1 MPRKVAAKRHV
12 QPRLKAEVPPFRAIG
27 IQTLAPA
34 PSLQRRTAPRPKKV
48 ANESMRWAVYLTW
61 AKGGAYSGPVEWAK
75 DGVYLG
81 RVEARDEA
89 AAREK
94 AIKHYNV
101 RESERFRLN
110 IKRE

>member
-1 MPRKVAAKRHV
+1 MPRKRHV
-12 QPRLKAEVPPFRAIG
+12 QPRQQLKVQPEVPPFRAIG